1 MKERLKRFRRLL
13 LEIEI
18 EEHRRKVLTEIDGY
32 ASDKSKETIDSRLR
46 RMWREEE
53 RERRELSE
61 IIEMLPL
68 PEQRQVLFARYFDG
82 HAWCGVAQLLF
93 GRRPDYWTKQDSYER
108 RVYRIHGE
116 ALANANRIAQTTPG
130 RRPKRRFVRVSVSR
144 TGKHRT
150 SKK

>member
-18 EEHRRKVLTEIDGY
+18 EEHRRKVLTEIDGF
-32 ASDKSKETIDSRLR
+32 ASDKAKATIDSRLR
-46 RMWREEE
+46 RLWREEE

-61 IIEMLPL
+61 IVEMLPL
-68 PEQRQVLFARYFDG
+68 PEQRQVIFARYFDG
-82 HAWCGVAQLLF
+82 HAWCGVAHLLF

-116 ALANANRIAQTTPG
+116 ALANANRISAGKPHS
-130 RRPKRRFVRVSVSR
+130 RRQKRRFVRVSAGR
-144 TGKHRT
+144 TGKKR
-150 SKK
+150 

>member
-32 ASDKSKETIDSRLR
+32 SSDKAKATIDSRLR
-46 RMWREEE
+46 RLWREEE

-61 IIEMLPL
+61 IVEMLPL

-93 GRRPDYWTKQDSYER
+93 GRKPDFWTKHDSYER

-116 ALANANRIAQTTPG
+116 ALANANRLADKNPRRRIG
-130 RRPKRRFVRVSVSR
+130 RRAVRVSR
-144 TGKHRT
+144 CRLGKH
-150 SKK
+150 